1 MKDKNLID
9 ETNEPLIETSVEVE
23 DNKKIKWLAA
33 IMSSVFGLALIL
45 IAFILGDKMAQF
57 LVYFLDIAGAIVLFI
72 GVGFFYSIFKKESKK
87 LSVKQMT
94 LVGIMSSISVIL
106 YYFIKTPLPFFPPWL
121 DIQVSEIPALIAGF
135 AYGPY
140 AGVLVI
146 FVRFIIK
153 LPATI
158 TVGVGELADL
168 ILSATLVLI
177 SSIIYSKNRTIKGA
191 LTGTIIGVITCTILS
206 IFVNWFI
213 LIPAYINIAHF
224 PLPALAN
231 MLNGEV
237 QKLLDITIT
246 PDNFMFYYLLIG
258 VLPFNFIRYVIVA
271 VLTFLLYKRTHL
283 ILKRLAK

>member
-1 MKDKNLID
+1 MDLEKLNENNSFNKDKWVKLIY
-9 ETNEPLIETSVEVE
+9 SVLT
-23 DNKKIKWLAA
+23 IIL
-33 IMSSVFGLALIL
+33 GLSFVL
-45 IAFILGDKMAQF
+45 IAFF
-57 LVYFLDIAGAIVLFI
+57 LKEEMRKFIMYLFNIIGAIFLFI
-72 GVGFFYSIFKKESKK
+72 GIIELYTLFKKEEKK

-94 LVGIMSSISVIL
+94 LIGIMSSISVIL

-121 DIQVSEIPALIAGF
+121 DLQVSELPALITGF

-140 AGVLVI
+140 AGALVI
-146 FVRFIIK
+146 FVRFVIK

-168 ILSATLVLI
+168 ILSSTLVLI
-177 SSIIYSKNRTIKGA
+177 SSIIYTKNRTLKGA
-191 LTGTIIGVITCTILS
+191 LYGIIIGVIACTILS
-206 IFVNWFI
+206 VFVNWFI

-231 MLNGEV
+231 MLNSEV
-237 QKLLDITIT
+237 QKLFNITIT

-258 VLPFNFIRYVIVA
+258 VLPFNFIRYVVVA
-271 VLTFLLYKRTHL
+271 ALTFLLYKRTHL

>member
-1 MKDKNLID
+1 MDEKIIDDNNLTKEKI
-9 ETNEPLIETSVEVE
+9 
-23 DNKKIKWLAA
+23 KKIIIASISILLGLGLVLFPFFYKGNIDKA
-33 IMSSVFGLALIL
+33 I
-45 IAFILGDKMAQF
+45 
-57 LVYFLDIAGAIVLFI
+57 VYLLTIAGALLLFI
-72 GVGFFYSIFKKESKK
+72 GIGLVYTFLKRKGKK
-87 LSVKQMT
+87 LTVRQMT
-94 LVGIMSSISVIL
+94 LIGIMSSISVIL

-121 DIQVSEIPALIAGF
+121 DLQVSEIPALITGF

-146 FVRFIIK
+146 LVRFVIK

-168 ILSATLVLI
+168 ILSSTLVLL
-177 SSIIYSKNRTIKGA
+177 SSIIYSKKRTLKGA
-191 LTGTIIGVITCTILS
+191 LLGTIIGVGVCTVLS

-213 LIPAYINIAHF
+213 LIPAYVNIAHF

-237 QKLLDITIT
+237 QKLFNITIT
-246 PDNFMFYYLLIG
+246 PENFMFYYLLIG
-258 VLPFNFIRYVIVA
+258 VLPFNFIRYVVVA

>member
-1 MKDKNLID
+1 MDDKNFN
-9 ETNEPLIETSVEVE
+9 ETNLFEKNKRLKLIS
-23 DNKKIKWLAA
+23 A
-33 IMSSVFGLALIL
+33 ILTILLGLCFVL
-45 IAFILGDKMAQF
+45 IAFFLGKEMYKF
-57 LVYFLDIAGAIVLFI
+57 VMYSFNIVGAILLFI
-72 GVGFFYSIFKKESKK
+72 GIGFLYSLFKKEGKK

-121 DIQVSEIPALIAGF
+121 DLQVSEIPALITGF

-146 FVRFIIK
+146 FVRFVIK

-168 ILSATLVLI
+168 ILSSTLVLI
-177 SSIIYSKNRTIKGA
+177 SSIIYLKKRTLKGA
-191 LTGTIIGVITCTILS
+191 LLGTIIGVSSCTILS
-206 IFVNWFI
+206 VFVNWFI
-213 LIPAYINIAHF
+213 LIPAYINIANF

-237 QKLLDITIT
+237 QKLVNITIT
-246 PDNFMFYYLLIG
+246 PNNFMFYYLLIG

-271 VLTFLLYKRTHL
+271 ALTFLLYKRTHL
-283 ILKRLAK
+283 ILKRLTK

>member
-1 MKDKNLID
+1 MTTQTKQKMFTTGNIAVMAVL
-9 ETNEPLIETSVEVE
+9 T
-23 DNKKIKWLAA
+23 A
-33 IMSSVFGLALIL
+33 IS
-45 IAFILGDKMAQF
+45 
-57 LVYFLDIAGAIVLFI
+57 YVLYMF
-72 GVGFFYSIFKKESKK
+72 VK
-87 LSVKQMT
+87 L
-94 LVGIMSSISVIL
+94 
-106 YYFIKTPLPFFPPWL
+106 PLPFFPPWL

-271 VLTFLLYKRTHL
+271 VLTFILYKRTHL